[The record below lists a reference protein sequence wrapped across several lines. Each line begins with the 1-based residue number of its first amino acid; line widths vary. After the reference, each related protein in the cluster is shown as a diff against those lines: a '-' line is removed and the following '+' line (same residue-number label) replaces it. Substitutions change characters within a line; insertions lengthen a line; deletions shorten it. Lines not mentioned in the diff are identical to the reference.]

1 MDISKI
7 KEFYKQVKQYSI
19 LDEND
24 ELLIAI
30 AEYIIK
36 SHHLNVQYPK
46 PPENYV
52 TLKECEKIIKYI
64 SANTLGKYCCKNEY
78 FKKECAHFDGYQWF
92 VDPIKAEALLKERKV
107 FKKRLERLKDS

>member
-1 MDISKI
+1 MDICKI

-36 SHHLNVQYPK
+36 SHHLNIEYQK

-52 TLKECEKIIKYI
+52 SLKECERILRYV
-64 SANTLGKYCCKNEY
+64 SANTFQKYCSKNEY
-78 FKKECAHFDGYQWF
+78 FRKDCAHFDGYQWF
-92 VDPIKAEALLKERKV
+92 VDPVKVEEFFKDKKV
-107 FKKRLERLKDS
+107 FKKRLERLKDN